1 MNATPH
7 VPVSVGELIDK
18 ITILEIKVERLPSQQ
33 SRELAD
39 LERRALEQV
48 LGGLALPDVADL
60 RQSLRSINEQL
71 WEVED
76 ALRDCERAGQ
86 FDEEF
91 IRLARSVYR
100 MNDERA
106 RLKAAINEVTGSEI
120 REQKGYAEY

>member
-1 MNATPH
+1 
-7 VPVSVGELIDK
+7 
-18 ITILEIKVERLPSQQ
+18 
-33 SRELAD
+33 
-39 LERRALEQV
+39 V

>member
-39 LERRALEQV
+39 GERLALEKV
-48 LGGLALPDVADL
+48 LGGLAPPDLADL
-60 RQSLRSINEQL
+60 RQALRSINEQL

-76 ALRDCERAGQ
+76 ALRDCESRGQ